1 MAESVKE
8 ERMAENNTI
17 KTKELP
23 IVSLDVEISTDDRV
37 VATHVVDANTR
48 QTVGITVGA
57 LRDKFL
63 ADATGTSLFPRNI
76 FDTVDPTSDVGN
88 DGDLYFK
95 TNGGS
100 VESAYFK
107 MNGEWYPFKISD
119 DNWNKFLNGEAFDVI
134 SMAKSVKAHAFEN
147 NSLLRRVIM
156 PECENVYEYAFKGS
170 SIRELSM
177 PKLER
182 AWEYSFADTDN
193 WVPNSRLE
201 FPSLKVIDSNAFRDI
216 YLPDGNDIYID
227 ISNVETIG
235 SSAFFESGGSIDFLP
250 YDGTS
255 RLKLQKCTLIGDGAF
270 KSYMSNYHY
279 SFHDIELMAIVTL
292 GSQAFWRNEFKADA
306 NDHGTIRFGPNIT
319 SIGSNVFSTTGQTG
333 KRPETDPYYGSSIYG
348 AWIDMYIEAVS
359 PPDLLGYF
367 ETVSVTDPETH
378 STTTTEG
385 FKPNI
390 YVPEESVNVYK
401 SDENWSRYADYIQ
414 AIPTT

>member
-48 QTVGITVGA
+48 ETVGITVGA

-76 FDTVDPTSDVGN
+76 FDTVDPTSAVGN

-147 NSLLRRVIM
+147 NSMLRRVIM

-182 AWEYSFADTDN
+182 AWEYSFAETDN
-193 WVPNSRLE
+193 WKPNTTIDL
-201 FPSLKVIDSNAFRDI
+201 PSLKIIDDSAFSGI
-216 YLPDGNDIYID
+216 HISSTTVYLNIE
-227 ISNVETIG
+227 NVETIG
-235 SSAFFESGGSIDFLP
+235 DSAFWESPTLCFLPYVFPNYQLILPKCTSIGGSAFGNYYSIYAQSFHNIELESIVYLGSSAFRGVKFGG
-250 YDGTS
+250 
-255 RLKLQKCTLIGDGAF
+255 
-270 KSYMSNYHY
+270 
-279 SFHDIELMAIVTL
+279 
-292 GSQAFWRNEFKADA
+292 DA
-306 NDHGTIRFGPNIT
+306 NDHGIIRFGPDIT
-319 SIGSNVFSTTGQTG
+319 TIESNLLFEVGQVG
-333 KRPETDPYYGSSIYG
+333 MRPELDPYYGNTRYG
-348 AWIDMYIEAVS
+348 LYLDMYIEAVD
-359 PPDLLGYF
+359 PPTLNGSF
-367 ETVSVTDPETH
+367 HSVSVTDPETQSATH
-378 STTTTEG
+378 TECL
-385 FKPNI
+385 FPNI

-401 SDENWSRYADYIQ
+401 THATWSRYADYIQ

>member
-1 MAESVKE
+1 
-8 ERMAENNTI
+8 MAENNTI

-48 QTVGITVGA
+48 ETVGITVGA

-182 AWEYSFADTDN
+182 AWEYSFADTDD
-193 WVPNSRLE
+193 WVANTTVDLPA
-201 FPSLKVIDSNAFRDI
+201 LKTIDSNAFRSIHDLAGKFVMNI
-216 YLPDGNDIYID
+216 P
-227 ISNVETIG
+227 NVETIG
-235 SSAFFESGGSIDFLP
+235 ASAFFESGSITFLP
-250 YDGTS
+250 EGGNYYN
-255 RLKLQKCTLIGDGAF
+255 LILPKCTSIGDTAF
-270 KSYMSNYHY
+270 RSYMSNYHF
-279 SFHDIELMAIVTL
+279 SFHYIELEAIETIGV
-292 GSQAFWRNEFKADA
+292 QAFDRNEFKADA
-306 NDHGTIRFGPNIT
+306 DHHATIIFGPNLT
-319 SIGSNVFSTTGQTG
+319 SIDRNVFLTTSQLGSRG
-333 KRPETDPYYGSSIYG
+333 TDTTYGHSIYG
-348 AWIDMYIEAVS
+348 AWIDMYIKAVT
-359 PPDLLGYF
+359 PPTLTGYF
-367 ETVSVTDPETH
+367 YSVNVVG
-378 STTTTEG
+378 TTTAECLY
-385 FKPNI
+385 PNI
-390 YVPEESVNVYK
+390 YVPEESVNLYK
-401 SDENWSRYADYIQ
+401 TDENWSRYADYIQ
-414 AIPTT
+414 AIPETT

>member
-1 MAESVKE
+1 
-8 ERMAENNTI
+8 MAENNTI

-23 IVSLDVEISTDDRV
+23 IVSLDVEINTDDRV

-48 QTVGITVGA
+48 ETVGITVGA

-95 TNGGS
+95 TNSGT

-147 NSLLRRVIM
+147 NSLLSRVIM

-193 WVPNSRLE
+193 WVPNSRFE
-201 FPSLKVIDSNAFRDI
+201 FPSLKAIDSNAFRDI
-216 YLPDGNDIYID
+216 HYLPNKKNIYLD

-235 SSAFFESGGSIDFLP
+235 SGAFYESPAVVFLP
-250 YDGTS
+250 YTAPYRELILPRCTS
-255 RLKLQKCTLIGDGAF
+255 IGSGAFGCFYHDFRNCIHNVDLESIELIG
-270 KSYMSNYHY
+270 
-279 SFHDIELMAIVTL
+279 E
-292 GSQAFWRNEFKADA
+292 QAFRS
-306 NDHGTIRFGPNIT
+306 NDFRGDSSNHGRIRLGPNIT
-319 SIGSNVFSTTGQTG
+319 RIESGILYNIYNNIGYRG
-333 KRPETDPYYGSSIYG
+333 TDPTYGHNIYG
-348 AWIDMYIEAVS
+348 AYLDMYIEAVT
-359 PPDLLGYF
+359 PPTLSGFFYGWL
-367 ETVSVTDPETH
+367 VSFDDKNIWVECI
-378 STTTTEG
+378 
-385 FKPNI
+385 FPNI

-401 SDENWSRYADYIQ
+401 THANWSRYADYIQ

>member
-37 VATHVVDANTR
+37 VATHVVDASTR
-48 QTVGITVGA
+48 ETVGITVGA

-95 TNGGS
+95 TNSGS
-100 VESAYFK
+100 IESAYFK

-147 NSLLRRVIM
+147 NSMLRRVIM

-182 AWEYSFADTDN
+182 AWEYSFADTHN
-193 WVPNSRLE
+193 WISGT
-201 FPSLKVIDSNAFRDI
+201 SLDLPALTTIDPHAFRDI
-216 YLPDGNDIYID
+216 NSIGSGGIYMD

-235 SSAFFESGGSIDFLP
+235 EQAFFQSTSITFMPHVSSDEELILPKCTSIGTSAFGTAVSYYEFDF
-250 YDGTS
+250 
-255 RLKLQKCTLIGDGAF
+255 R
-270 KSYMSNYHY
+270 N
-279 SFHDIELMAIVTL
+279 IELESIETL
-292 GSQAFWRNEFKADA
+292 GNTVFTRNNFGATEQS
-306 NDHGTIRFGPNIT
+306 HSIIRFGPNIT
-319 SIGSNVFSTTGQTG
+319 SIGSNILANTHDLGSRG
-333 KRPETDPYYGSSIYG
+333 TDPTYGHNIYG
-348 AWIDMYIEAVS
+348 AYIDMYIEAVT
-359 PPDLLGYF
+359 PPTLLGF
-367 ETVSVTDPETH
+367 FNSGIASGDIPVECL
-378 STTTTEG
+378 
-385 FKPNI
+385 FPNI

-401 SDENWSRYADYIQ
+401 AHTTWSRYADYIQ
-414 AIPTT
+414 AIPA